1 MRQSISGRNAGLPIF
16 QAGYTLVEMLVVM
29 ALGTILLSIAVPSMT
44 AMLSAQ
50 RSNAAGSSFLA
61 SLNLARA
68 EAIKRNARVVMCKS
82 AGGLSCD
89 LAGGW
94 NQGRITFH
102 DSNNNAALDVD
113 EQVIERHGAMPEG
126 LSLTGNT
133 QVANYVSYSASGSAK
148 LVSGAFQAGTFT
160 FCLAPES
167 GADVQ
172 QIVLSST
179 GRARSRKG
187 VAADCQ

>member
-1 MRQSISGRNAGLPIF
+1 MRQSVPGRKAGLLSH
-16 QAGYTLVEMLVVM
+16 QAGYTLVELLVVM
-29 ALGTILLSIAVPSMT
+29 ALGAILLSIAVPPMT

-68 EAIKRNARVVMCKS
+68 EAIKRNARVVLCKS

-89 LAGGW
+89 LTGGW

-102 DSNNNAALDVD
+102 DVNNNAALDAD
-113 EQVIERHGAMPEG
+113 EQLIERQGAMPEG
-126 LSLTGNT
+126 LNLTGNT

-148 LVSGAFQAGTFT
+148 LITGAFQAGTFT
-160 FCLAPES
+160 FCLTPAS
-167 GADVQ
+167 SADVQ

-179 GRARSRKG
+179 GRARARKG

>member
-160 FCLAPES
+160 FCLAPVS

>member
-1 MRQSISGRNAGLPIF
+1 MRQSVPGRKAGLLCD
-16 QAGYTLVEMLVVM
+16 QAGYTLVELLVVM

-44 AMLSAQ
+44 AMLNTQ
-50 RSNAAGSSFLA
+50 RANAAGSSFLA

-68 EAIKRNARVVMCKS
+68 EAIKRNARVVLCKS
-82 AGGLSCD
+82 ASGLSCD
-89 LAGGW
+89 LTGGW

-102 DSNNNAALDVD
+102 DVNNNAALDAD
-113 EQVIERHGAMPEG
+113 EQVIERQGAMPEG

-148 LVSGAFQAGTFT
+148 LITGAFQAGTFT
-160 FCLAPES
+160 ACLTPAS
-167 GADVQ
+167 SADVQ

-179 GRARSRKG
+179 GRARARKG

>member
-1 MRQSISGRNAGLPIF
+1 MRQSVPGRKAGLPSF
-16 QAGYTLVEMLVVM
+16 QAGYTLVELLVVM

-44 AMLSAQ
+44 AMLNTQ
-50 RSNAAGSSFLA
+50 RANAAGSSFLA

-68 EAIKRNARVVMCKS
+68 EAIKRNARVVVCKS
-82 AGGLSCD
+82 ADGLSCM
-89 LAGGW
+89 LTGGW

-102 DSNNNAALDVD
+102 DANNNAAIDAD
-113 EQVIERHGAMPEG
+113 EQLIERYGALPDG

-133 QVANYVSYSASGSAK
+133 SVANYVSYSASGSAK
-148 LVSGAFQAGTFT
+148 LVTGAFQAGTFT
-160 FCLAPES
+160 LCLTPASSAE
-167 GADVQ
+167 VQ

>member
-1 MRQSISGRNAGLPIF
+1 MRQSVPGRKAGLLIF
-16 QAGYTLVEMLVVM
+16 QAGYTLVELLMVM

-44 AMLSAQ
+44 AMLNTQ
-50 RSNAAGSSFLA
+50 RANAAGSSFLA

-68 EAIKRNARVVMCKS
+68 EAIKRNARVVLCKS
-82 AGGLSCD
+82 ASGLSCD
-89 LAGGW
+89 LTGGW

-102 DSNNNAALDVD
+102 DVNNNAALDAD
-113 EQVIERHGAMPEG
+113 EQVIERQGAMPEG

-148 LVSGAFQAGTFT
+148 LITGAFQAGTFT
-160 FCLAPES
+160 FCLTPAS
-167 GADVQ
+167 SADVQ

-179 GRARSRKG
+179 GRARARKG

>member
-1 MRQSISGRNAGLPIF
+1 MRQSVPGRKAGLLCY
-16 QAGYTLVEMLVVM
+16 QAGYTLVELLMVM

-44 AMLSAQ
+44 EMLNTQ

-68 EAIKRNARVVMCKS
+68 EAIKRNARVVICKS
-82 AGGLSCD
+82 AAGLSCD

-94 NQGRITFH
+94 NQGRIMFH
-102 DSNNNAALDVD
+102 DVNNNAALDAD
-113 EQVIERHGAMPEG
+113 EQLIERHGAMPDS

-160 FCLAPES
+160 FCRMPVSSAE
-167 GADVQ
+167 VQ

-179 GRARSRKG
+179 GRARSKKG
-187 VAADCQ
+187 VATDCQ

>member
-1 MRQSISGRNAGLPIF
+1 MRQSISGRNAGLLIF
-16 QAGYTLVEMLVVM
+16 QAGYTLVELLVVM

-44 AMLSAQ
+44 EMLNTQKSK
-50 RSNAAGSSFLA
+50 AAGGSFLA

-68 EAIKRNARVVMCKS
+68 EAIKRNARVLVCKS
-82 AGGLSCD
+82 ASGLSCD
-89 LAGGW
+89 LTGGW

-102 DSNNNAALDVD
+102 DVNNNAALDVD
-113 EQVIERHGAMPEG
+113 EPLIERHGAMPEG
-126 LSLTGNT
+126 LRLTGNT

-160 FCLAPES
+160 FCLTPVSSAE
-167 GADVQ
+167 VQ

-179 GRARSRKG
+179 GRARARKG
-187 VAADCQ
+187 LAADCQ

>member
-1 MRQSISGRNAGLPIF
+1 MRQSISGRNAGLLMY
-16 QAGYTLVEMLVVM
+16 QAGYTLVELLVVL
-29 ALGTILLSIAVPSMT
+29 ALGTILLSIAVPPMT
-44 AMLSAQ
+44 AMLNAQ

-82 AGGLSCD
+82 AGGASCE
-89 LAGGW
+89 LTGGW
-94 NQGRITFH
+94 DQGRITFH
-102 DSNNNAALDVD
+102 DVNNNAALDAD
-113 EQVIERHGAMPEG
+113 EQLIERFGAMPEG

-148 LVSGAFQAGTFT
+148 MISGAFQAGTFT
-160 FCLAPES
+160 FCLIPVS
-167 GADVQ
+167 SADVQ

>member
-1 MRQSISGRNAGLPIF
+1 MY
-16 QAGYTLVEMLVVM
+16 QAGSTLVELLVVL
-29 ALGTILLSIAVPSMT
+29 ALGTILLSIAVPPMT
-44 AMLSAQ
+44 AMLNAQ

-82 AGGLSCD
+82 AGGASCE
-89 LAGGW
+89 LTGGW
-94 NQGRITFH
+94 DQGRITFH
-102 DSNNNAALDVD
+102 DVNNNAALDAD
-113 EQVIERHGAMPEG
+113 EQLIERFGAMPEG

-148 LVSGAFQAGTFT
+148 MISGAFQAGTFT
-160 FCLAPES
+160 FCLIPVS
-167 GADVQ
+167 SADVQ

>member
-1 MRQSISGRNAGLPIF
+1 M
-16 QAGYTLVEMLVVM
+16 VELLVVM

-44 AMLSAQ
+44 AMLNTQ
-50 RSNAAGSSFLA
+50 RANAAGSSFLA

-68 EAIKRNARVVMCKS
+68 EAIKRNARVVLCKS
-82 AGGLSCD
+82 ASGLSCD
-89 LAGGW
+89 LTGGW

-102 DSNNNAALDVD
+102 DVNNNAALDAD
-113 EQVIERHGAMPEG
+113 EQVIERQGAMPEG

-148 LVSGAFQAGTFT
+148 LITGAFQAGTFT
-160 FCLAPES
+160 FCPTPAS
-167 GADVQ
+167 SADVQ

-179 GRARSRKG
+179 GRARARKG

>member
-1 MRQSISGRNAGLPIF
+1 MRQSISGRNAGLLIF
-16 QAGYTLVEMLVVM
+16 QAGYTLVELLVVM
-29 ALGTILLSIAVPSMT
+29 ALGTILLSIALPSMT
-44 AMLSAQ
+44 EMLNTQ

-68 EAIKRNARVVMCKS
+68 EAIKRNARVLVCKS
-82 AGGLSCD
+82 ASGLSCERN
-89 LAGGW
+89 GGW
-94 NQGRITFH
+94 NQGRIMFH
-102 DSNNNAALDVD
+102 DVNNNAALDVD
-113 EQVIERHGAMPEG
+113 EQLIERHGAMPEG

-160 FCLAPES
+160 FCLTPVS
-167 GADVQ
+167 GAAVQ

-179 GRARSRKG
+179 GRARARKG
-187 VAADCQ
+187 LAADCQ